1 MERLSWND
9 ALFRTIWERAADAMV
24 LTDQDGI
31 VLTANP
37 AYCLLYGYDSD
48 DILGQHF
55 GIGYAP
61 EDREWVAAQHRA
73 IFASATPLHVF
84 EHVIRRADGTR
95 RTVETR
101 AEFLSHEGQRYAMLS
116 IIRDISERKQA
127 ELALRAQTE
136 TLQTINRIGQLL
148 SAELDLQKLVQ
159 AVTDAATELTGAAF
173 GSFFY
178 NLIDDRGERYT
189 LYTLS
194 GVPREAFASFPMPR
208 NTHVFGPTFRGEG
221 IIRLDNVKDDPRY
234 GQNPPHAG
242 MPQGHLPVTSY
253 LAVPV
258 VSRSGE
264 VLGGLFFGH
273 PEPGVFGEQTEQLVV
288 GLAAQAAIAMDNARL
303 YQQAQDAI
311 RIRDQF
317 LSIASHE
324 LKTPLTSL
332 FGHAQL
338 LDHRTARMEI
348 LPERERRS
356 VRVIVDQASRLNT
369 MIADLLD
376 ISRIELGQLRIER
389 EPLDLATLTQQ
400 VVEEAIPSLER
411 HTISASVEAAPLMV
425 QGDALRLEQVVQNLI
440 SNAVKYS
447 PQGKQVT
454 VRVARRGAQA
464 CVAVSDEG
472 IGIPQSELP
481 RLFNRFYR
489 ATNVQAQRINGMGI
503 GLYVVKEVV
512 SLHGGAVTVESVE
525 GQGSTFTV
533 CLPLLEPEA
542 ADN

>member
-1 MERLSWND
+1 
-9 ALFRTIWERAADAMV
+9 MV

-37 AYCLLYGYDSD
+37 AYCQLYGYTAD

-55 GIGYAP
+55 TIGFLP
-61 EDREWVAAQHRA
+61 EDRDRVAAQYRA
-73 IFASATPLHVF
+73 MFAGAAPLHVF
-84 EHVIRRADGTR
+84 ENVIRRADGAR
-95 RTVETR
+95 RTIETR
-101 AEFLSHEGQRYAMLS
+101 AEFLSHEDQRYAMLS
-116 IIRDISERKQA
+116 IIRDITERKQS

-136 TLQTINRIGQLL
+136 TLQSINRIGQLL

-178 NLIDDRGERYT
+178 NLTDDRGERYT

-194 GVPREAFASFPMPR
+194 GVPREAFANFPMPR

-221 IIRLDNVKDDPRY
+221 IIRLDNVKQDPRY
-234 GQNPPHAG
+234 GQNPPFAG

-253 LAVPV
+253 MAVPV

-303 YQQAQDAI
+303 YQQAQAAI

-338 LDHRTARMEI
+338 LEHRTARLEV

-376 ISRIELGQLRIER
+376 ISRIELGQLRIEQ
-389 EPLDLATLTQQ
+389 EPVDLAGLTRQ
-400 VVEEAIPSLER
+400 VVEEVIPSLER
-411 HTISASVEAAPLMV
+411 HTISASIEAAPLV
-425 QGDALRLEQVVQNLI
+425 VRGDALRLEQVVQNLI
-440 SNAVKYS
+440 SNAIKYS
-447 PQGKQVT
+447 PQGRQVT
-454 VRVARRGAQA
+454 VQVARRGPQA

-472 IGIPQSELP
+472 IGIPKSELP

-489 ATNVQAQRINGMGI
+489 ASNVETQRINGMGI

-512 SLHGGAVTVESVE
+512 TLHRGTVTVESVE

-533 CLPLLEPEA
+533 CLPLMEPEHKHQTV
-542 ADN
+542 DK